1 MIKLLNIKLNS
12 KWTQNIHLLCPN
24 DTLQQQVKHFFSVLL
39 LFLKGQIT
47 PGGHWALLNCSQLSS
62 LSFSRSS
69 QDSFIGQRW
78 KLSSSGEEMTK
89 DSGVG
94 RAELIRIDCVHLIWV
109 WSQIYRAQWVN
120 TPVKCPTSTKSI
132 NLCQGGPLCTELSVL
147 LIALALRAEGSNTFQ
162 VNWKW
167 TQVIFLIFLNVYF
180 DIFILTTWW

>member
-1 MIKLLNIKLNS
+1 MKLEHQSPLSQWVTPVTLYNS
-12 KWTQNIHLLCPN
+12 KSNI
-24 DTLQQQVKHFFSVLL
+24 FSVLL
-39 LFLKGQIT
+39 LFLKGQIS
-47 PGGHWALLNCSQLSS
+47 PGGHWALLNSSQLSR

-180 DIFILTTWW
+180 NIFLLTTWW